1 MHTAHLRAQAF
12 SHHLQRTRTARRTVA
27 RQLLYPLLSLPLA
40 YRSASFTTLISLA
53 RQGLIGADMPLR
65 KTGYLDQAML
75 LADGM
80 LADGRLADGVPMP
93 I

>member
-1 MHTAHLRAQAF
+1 
-12 SHHLQRTRTARRTVA
+12 
-27 RQLLYPLLSLPLA
+27 
-40 YRSASFTTLISLA
+40 
-53 RQGLIGADMPLR
+53 MPLR

-80 LADGRLADGVPMP
+80 LADGMLADGVPMP